1 MPTTGAN
8 KAKRGSMGRL
18 FGRKKDKDKEE
29 EPQHGKPHHASDN
42 SNLGPPTFTSDSAY
56 ASSEN
61 EPKASMTK
69 SSDTVPMENTGQI
82 SGVSGDRNLAMNKN
96 TGDVIDEDT
105 GKVVTTTTTTTT
117 V

>member
-1 MPTTGAN
+1 
-8 KAKRGSMGRL
+8 MGRL
-18 FGRKKDKDKEE
+18 FGKKKDKEE
-29 EPQHGKPHHASDN
+29 EKDHSRHNHHN
-42 SNLGPPTFTSDSAY
+42 SENSGLGPPTFASDSAY

-61 EPKASMTK
+61 EPKPSLTK

-82 SGVSGDRNLAMNKN
+82 QGVSGDRNLAMNKN

-117 V
+117 VS